1 MLCSTRLSEL
11 CYDTHTKCEACRG
24 QVCSSDSFC
33 VECEGWSADFRKL
46 YLRRK
51 HSLFT
56 KRVSKKNR
64 KEGKSKSKSPPDA
77 PPPFGLTPPPPPPLS
92 DDVASTAS
100 QESHVTSPVIYMP
113 LNQDLINANLTVEQL
128 QEFQHVDNVVE
139 VQLQPSPAPPQSTTM
154 VDTAFFDR
162 VTNMMNAFDNLM
174 PLLTKVASDRRS
186 PTAGASENVS
196 LNPVA
201 SHSDSAPQV
210 PVVAPRIQAWP
221 PVLHLPLRSLS
232 LPPQASSSDTMM
244 LSPLHVVVQARG
256 TALNEVA
263 MPPLRFRI
271 V

>member
-46 YLRRK
+46 YLRHK

-64 KEGKSKSKSPPDA
+64 KEGKSKSKSPRADA
-77 PPPFGLTPPPPPPLS
+77 PPPRVDTPPS
-92 DDVASTAS
+92 DDAASTAS

-139 VQLQPSPAPPQSTTM
+139 VQLQPSPAPPQSTTV

-162 VTNMMNAFDNLM
+162 VT
-174 PLLTKVASDRRS
+174 
-186 PTAGASENVS
+186 
-196 LNPVA
+196 
-201 SHSDSAPQV
+201 
-210 PVVAPRIQAWP
+210 
-221 PVLHLPLRSLS
+221 
-232 LPPQASSSDTMM
+232 
-244 LSPLHVVVQARG
+244 
-256 TALNEVA
+256 
-263 MPPLRFRI
+263 
-271 V
+271 